1 MFFVLIS
8 SLIRPMDISTPC
20 LSACHSLLC
29 RNDKES
35 ACSKICTYQKR
46 WVYGHMSSSIFQG
59 VQLAEG
65 FEPTVPE
72 RIPTPGTE
80 RIPPPGTRKNSNP
93 RYRKDS
99 APRYQKDSNPRYPKK
114 KPKKLAVS
122 PCYMSSLLY
131 KGSSF

>member
-72 RIPTPGTE
+72 RILTPGTERIPTPGTE
-80 RIPPPGTRKNSNP
+80 RIPPPGIRRIRTRGTRKRSQRNWLSALAICLH
-93 RYRKDS
+93 YYIKDLHFD
-99 APRYQKDSNPRYPKK
+99 Y
-114 KPKKLAVS
+114 
-122 PCYMSSLLY
+122 SLIV
-131 KGSSF
+131 